1 MTVHN
6 ARTWARRSDMPV
18 IRPARRAGNASYC
31 SARSVA
37 EEIGLTFCAG
47 EACAWQRDW
56 EARAWA
62 RKTMRAGEVTVATA
76 TGGGA
81 SEEQQMGDG
90 ASRQKR
96 GEGGTGPGG
105 NAGGSVGPLAVNV
118 TPGCSGPGWQHASR
132 SGCAAWGAG
141 VRGITPRT
149 RRE

>member
-1 MTVHN
+1 
-6 ARTWARRSDMPV
+6 
-18 IRPARRAGNASYC
+18 
-31 SARSVA
+31 
-37 EEIGLTFCAG
+37 
-47 EACAWQRDW
+47 
-56 EARAWA
+56 
-62 RKTMRAGEVTVATA
+62 MRAGEVTVATA

-118 TPGCSGPGWQHASR
+118 TPGWQHASR
-132 SGCAAWGAG
+132 AAWGAG

-149 RRE
+149 SDSQARRQY